1 MCGLSENQDSS
12 DSPDM
17 KLPAAAAAAA
27 TQSSRHVSD
36 LVTSGNLKYGAF
48 IWSRLVTVR

>member
-1 MCGLSENQDSS
+1 MCVLSENQDSS

-27 TQSSRHVSD
+27 QSSRHVSD

>member
-17 KLPAAAAAAA
+17 KLPAAAAAA
-27 TQSSRHVSD
+27 QSSRHVSD

>member
-1 MCGLSENQDSS
+1 MCVLSENQDSS

-17 KLPAAAAAAA
+17 KLPAAAAA
-27 TQSSRHVSD
+27 QSSRHVSD